1 MALAGALHA
10 AAQALTSRQTFER
23 SKAMLDQINRIG
35 AATMERMLENAA
47 RFLPGVAVLFVILL
61 LTVIVALAARLL
73 VLRTL
78 RRTGFDERAGD
89 LGLPVFAELASGA
102 GPAMVV
108 ARVVQWTILFLGLLV
123 GISALDAALPT
134 QLALM
139 VFEYLPGVLAAL
151 VILGV
156 GTVLARHLARSVLV
170 GAVNLQLQWARLLS
184 TGVKWLILV
193 LAWTMALEHLG
204 LGGLTLRIAFAIL
217 FGGMV
222 FAMALAIGLGAK
234 DMIGRSLERQL
245 HDTRKP
251 PAGMDH
257 V

>member
-1 MALAGALHA
+1 
-10 AAQALTSRQTFER
+10 
-23 SKAMLDQINRIG
+23 MLDQINRIG

-89 LGLPVFAELASGA
+89 LGLPVFAELAPGA

-139 VFEYLPGVLAAL
+139 VFEYLPRVVAAL

-184 TGVKWLILV
+184 AGVKWLILV

-222 FAMALAIGLGAK
+222 LAMALAIGLGAK

-245 HDTRKP
+245 HDTHKP
-251 PAGMDH
+251 PDGIDH